1 MKIVAVIPIKSK
13 SERVK
18 NKNFKKVNGKPLYKF
33 LLEKLKKCNFDEIY
47 IDSDSKEI
55 KKYCIKNNYK
65 FIQRLPKLSK
75 NDANGNDLLNY
86 HSKIIQA
93 DIFFQLFITS
103 PLIKIETINK
113 CIKILKNNKKIDSIL
128 TVQEIYSWFWFN
140 KKPIN
145 YNPKVLPR
153 SQDAMPVV
161 QETTAL
167 YGIKNKSL
175 KKYKCRIGKKPFFY
189 KVSNEEIIDLDNY
202 KDFKYLQ
209 FVLKNK

>member
-1 MKIVAVIPIKSK
+1 MKIVAIIPIKSK

-33 LLEKLKKCNFDEIY
+33 LLEKLKRCNFDEIY

-93 DIFFQLFITS
+93 PQRLEEKKKEVILSRSDKLKEKQEELKL
-103 PLIKIETINK
+103 LI
-113 CIKILKNNKKIDSIL
+113 
-128 TVQEIYSWFWFN
+128 
-140 KKPIN
+140 
-145 YNPKVLPR
+145 R
-153 SQDAMPVV
+153 
-161 QETTAL
+161 
-167 YGIKNKSL
+167 
-175 KKYKCRIGKKPFFY
+175 
-189 KVSNEEIIDLDNY
+189 EE
-202 KDFKYLQ
+202 LQ
-209 FVLKNK
+209 

>member
-18 NKNFKKVNGKPLYKF
+18 NKNFKKVNGRPLYKF

-86 HSKIIQA
+86 HAQIIQA

-113 CIKILKNNKKIDSIL
+113 CIKILKDNKKIDSIL

-145 YNPKVLPR
+145 YNPKILPR
-153 SQDAMPVV
+153 SQDALPIV

-167 YGIKNKSL
+167 YGIKKKSL

-189 KVSNEEIIDLDNY
+189 KVSNEEIIDLDTNQ
-202 KDFKYLQ
+202 DFKYLK
-209 FVLKNK
+209 FILKNK

>member
-86 HSKIIQA
+86 HAKIIQA

-103 PLIKIETINK
+103 PLIKIETINH
-113 CIKILKNNKKIDSIL
+113 ISQTKIIIL
-128 TVQEIYSWFWFN
+128 
-140 KKPIN
+140 
-145 YNPKVLPR
+145 
-153 SQDAMPVV
+153 
-161 QETTAL
+161 
-167 YGIKNKSL
+167 
-175 KKYKCRIGKKPFFY
+175 
-189 KVSNEEIIDLDNY
+189 
-202 KDFKYLQ
+202 
-209 FVLKNK
+209 

>member
-86 HSKIIQA
+86 HAKIIQA

-202 KDFKYLQ
+202 KDFKYLR